1 MNVNT
6 DVNGQTPLLPPGRR
20 DEEKPVAE
28 IVEFNAYGKKPR
40 YLMCLGT
47 SASAAGVLGGVCSAV
62 VASVSSGAAYNTALT
77 VLGASIGVAGI
88 GMMGICTGLYL
99 SANAIRTYPAYP

>member
-6 DVNGQTPLLPPGRR
+6 EGNGQTPLLPPGRLG
-20 DEEKPVAE
+20 EEKPVAE
-28 IVEFNAYGKKPR
+28 IVEFNAYGNKPR
-40 YLMCLGT
+40 CLICLGIT
-47 SASAAGVLGGVCSAV
+47 ASATGVLGGVCSAV

-99 SANAIRTYPAYP
+99 GANAIRTYPAYP